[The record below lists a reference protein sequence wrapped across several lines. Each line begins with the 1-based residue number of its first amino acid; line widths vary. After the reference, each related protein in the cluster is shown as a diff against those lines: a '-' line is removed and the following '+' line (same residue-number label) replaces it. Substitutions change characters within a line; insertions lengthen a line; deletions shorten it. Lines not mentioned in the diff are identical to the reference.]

1 MKEIFKKKLLT
12 LFLFLISENLFSYE
26 FEIYKSYTFNETIS
40 YWDKW
45 NPVEGG
51 RSGIRQ
57 LASWKDVLFVNAA
70 TKQDFLEDFFEVNN
84 EKNDLKLINHYTGIS
99 MFSRLNDFMIIGN
112 TNENKNLKLYLNS
125 TNLLL
130 PDYDISLEDFN
141 EDNGLLFSF
150 YISDDKLF
158 SLSLNNNLVYWDL
171 GQNGKVIF
179 HNEYELKNYEEKLF
193 EKYGIIFDERT
204 QSYFFGDSA
213 FSGLFPPAYY
223 KYSNDLK
230 IKTKG
235 YENINFKRMFNFKGV
250 DKNGYAYYI
259 AFLNDPSENV
269 LYNNNVDIKL
279 AFAVLDPWTHEVYII
294 ENKAGDLILPRNE
307 NGLLTLYSECI
318 DSNGNIYFSDCNINK
333 QQFEI
338 KKFKNDWVI
347 NLGLYNREI
356 GRMNSNHIELR
367 KAADSSADFDGYNFE
382 HDYLWILEHGKE
394 WSKVRK
400 IDGREGWVENKYI
413 NFNGEKKTVTKP
425 LTKLKVSVNQ
435 IMTVNENLRL
445 RKSEVTSSEVITT
458 MQIGTK
464 VKILEV
470 GKYEMIDSIAGN
482 WVKIEVQPGAK
493 DRNGNLITNGTIG
506 WCFGGYLK

>member
-45 NPVEGG
+45 DPQEGVK
-51 RSGIRQ
+51 SGIMQ
-57 LASWKDVLFVNAA
+57 LASFYDKLFLN
-70 TKQDFLEDFFEVNN
+70 TPENQTLQSFFELENETNN
-84 EKNDLKLINHYTGIS
+84 LRIRSLFNRPVLS
-99 MFSRLNDFMIIGN
+99 SPQSDFMIIGDLY
-112 TNENKNLKLYLNS
+112 ENKNLKLYIDS
-125 TNLLL
+125 TNLNL
-130 PDYDISLEDFN
+130 PDYDISLEN
-141 EDNGLLFSF
+141 NRVTLSYYITDN
-150 YISDDKLF
+150 KLF
-158 SLSLNNNLVYWDL
+158 ALSLKNNLVYWDL
-171 GQNGKVIF
+171 GKNGKTIF
-179 HNEYELKNYEEKLF
+179 HNEYEVKDYDKEF
-193 EKYGIIFDERT
+193 FIDYYGIVFSEKT
-204 QSYFFGDSA
+204 NSYFFGDSS
-213 FSGLFPPAYY
+213 FSGEFPPAYY

-259 AFLNDPSENV
+259 AFLNNPSENV

-279 AFAVLDPWTHEVYII
+279 AFAVLDPWTHEIYII
-294 ENKAGDLILPRNE
+294 ETPVGDIKLPRNE
-307 NGLLTLYSECI
+307 NGSLTLYDYCVDKE
-318 DSNGNIYFSDCNINK
+318 GNFYFSDCNINK

-338 KKFKNDWVI
+338 KKLKNDWVM